1 MSSIDTAPPPAGT
14 VTDQPRRRY
23 TSPAMRERRRRIVEV
38 AHRLLGEGVGA
49 LTIRRLSE
57 EADVAQRTIYR
68 LFGDKDGVISA
79 TVVDRMI
86 EVREA
91 IAARG
96 LTYSLPVVFAEL
108 DWMVSEMERDTLYA
122 RVVVG
127 FVFETEARPLAVREL
142 TSVARARFL
151 AWHALQRTAGTVR
164 EDLELEQVVRDH
176 VMHEFLVYRRWTLQI
191 STSEQCRLELRACFL
206 RSASLLL
213 KEEARE
219 ECVAELARV
228 QKRLARLD
236 TLAEPDEPGDRT
248 SSNRRER

>member
-1 MSSIDTAPPPAGT
+1 VPIIETALPQAGQ
-14 VTDQPRRRY
+14 VPERPRRRY
-23 TSPAMRERRRRIVEV
+23 TSPAMRERRRRIVEM

-57 EADVAQRTIYR
+57 EAHVAQRTIYR
-68 LFGDKDGVISA
+68 LFGDKEGVISA

-96 LTYSLPVVFAEL
+96 LIYTLPVVFDEL

-127 FVFETEARPLAVREL
+127 FVFEAETRALAVREL
-142 TSVARARFL
+142 TSVARNRFL
-151 AWHALQRTAGTVR
+151 GWHAVQERAGAVR
-164 EDLELEQVVRDH
+164 GDLDIQQVVRDH

-191 STSEQCRLELRACFL
+191 STSEQCRLELRASFL

-213 KEEARE
+213 KDPARE
-219 ECVAELARV
+219 EYLTGLARI
-228 QKRLARLD
+228 QARLAQIEQGLQD
-236 TLAEPDEPGDRT
+236 PADGESDDD
-248 SSNRRER
+248 

>member
-1 MSSIDTAPPPAGT
+1 MSSIDTAPLLAGT
-14 VTDQPRRRY
+14 VPGQPKRRY
-23 TSPAMRERRRRIVEV
+23 TSPAMRERRRRIVDV

-57 EADVAQRTIYR
+57 EAGVAQRTIYR

-96 LTYSLPVVFAEL
+96 LTYTLPVVFAEL
-108 DWMVSEMERDTLYA
+108 NWMVSEMVRDTLYA

-127 FVFETEARPLAVREL
+127 FVFETEMRPLAVREL

-151 AWHALQRTAGTVR
+151 GWHEVQRGAGKVR
-164 EDLELEQVVRDH
+164 DDLDLEQVVRDH
-176 VMHEFLVYRRWTLQI
+176 VMHEFLVYRRWTLQF
-191 STSEQCRLELRACFL
+191 STSEECRLELRTCFL

-213 KEEARE
+213 KDEARE
-219 ECVAELARV
+219 ECIAELARI
-228 QKRLARLD
+228 QKQLARLD
-236 TLAEPDEPGDRT
+236 TAAGPGDAGNQIT
-248 SSNRRER
+248 